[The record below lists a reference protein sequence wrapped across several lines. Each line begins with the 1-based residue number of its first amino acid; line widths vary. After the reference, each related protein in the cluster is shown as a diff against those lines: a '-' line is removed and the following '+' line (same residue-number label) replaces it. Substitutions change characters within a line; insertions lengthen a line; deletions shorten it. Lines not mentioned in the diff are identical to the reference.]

1 MKGLLY
7 KDIIT
12 NRANIFA
19 MLFLLYAIIG
29 CMALAL
35 WNDTA
40 VLGTGAVT
48 VPVGCIF
55 VLNICI
61 PFITMITGVT
71 DNKTKWT
78 QYALALPGGVKRIVL
93 EKYVMCMIG
102 QGIGILLSVI
112 LVLVVKL
119 KLDLSWKALS
129 VFAIPAVLGV
139 GVFCI
144 IVAIMLPII
153 LKKSSVA
160 VKIGI
165 AALVML
171 VFGLEIYLCFG
182 NLAIFEDK
190 DFLIRAVM
198 WIVEN
203 LGKVW
208 LAVGGFALFGILCE
222 IVSYKLIMRSYLQD

>member
-7 KDIIT
+7 KDLIT

-35 WNDTA
+35 WDDTG
-40 VLGTGAVT
+40 VLGAGAVT

-61 PFITMITGVT
+61 PLITMITGVT

-93 EKYVMCMIG
+93 EKYVMCIIG
-102 QGIGILLSVI
+102 QGIGILLSAI

-129 VFAIPAVLGV
+129 IFALPAVTGV
-139 GVFCI
+139 GLFGI

-153 LKKSSVA
+153 LKRGNLA
-160 VKIGI
+160 EKIGI
-165 AALVML
+165 ATLFLIAIGVELY
-171 VFGLEIYLCFG
+171 ICFG
-182 NLAIFEDK
+182 NLKIFEDK
-190 DFLIRAVM
+190 DLLMKVVM
-198 WIVEN
+198 WVINN
-203 LGKVW
+203 LKKIW
-208 LAVGGFALFGILCE
+208 LIAGGIAVFGGLCE
-222 IVSYKLIMRSYLQD
+222 CISYKLTVKTYLND